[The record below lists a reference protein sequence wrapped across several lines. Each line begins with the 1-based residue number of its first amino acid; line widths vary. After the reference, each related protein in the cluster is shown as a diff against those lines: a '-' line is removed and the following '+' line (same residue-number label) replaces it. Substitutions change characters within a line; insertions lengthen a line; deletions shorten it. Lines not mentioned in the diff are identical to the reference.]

1 MMGTL
6 QGKSGSLLIV
16 TLWLVVILS
25 VLAVA
30 IARHLSLEVRI
41 TKYRMARERAR
52 VLARS
57 GVYVAMTRLGQEQSP
72 SESYDWLK
80 SDWAQPP
87 NSDPTDPTKWVLEA
101 AANGPAGATSGN
113 RIEVRMID
121 EERKLNLNGMPG
133 AGNALFTAVSTL
145 LSHSDELAARI
156 VDYIDP
162 DETPAVFG
170 AAKGLEE
177 DNSKI
182 PPYHAKNSTLAAPE
196 ELLEIPGIATM
207 TSTIRTTLFQS
218 TSVYT
223 TADAKL
229 NINTVSPSVL
239 VALGFRPEV
248 AEAMRLC
255 RERDLIFKESS
266 DLLSTA
272 EGCLGPAGLSLSPE
286 ERSQLL
292 SVFGVNSHL
301 FTVQSDGIA
310 LLSPGQ
316 TASPSVRVR
325 VEVVVERSTDPKKTP
340 PKILAWREG

>member
-1 MMGTL
+1 MRTMGTL

-41 TKYRMARERAR
+41 TKYRMARERAKI
-52 VLARS
+52 LARS
-57 GVYVAMTRLGQEQSP
+57 GVYVAMTRLQQKDP
-72 SESYDWLK
+72 SEPYDWLK

-87 NSDPTDPTKWVLEA
+87 GSDPSDPTKWTLQPATDGGSGA
-101 AANGPAGATSGN
+101 ASGN

-133 AGNALFTAVSTL
+133 VSNVLFTAVSTL
-145 LSHSDELAARI
+145 LSSDELAARI
-156 VDYIDP
+156 VDYIDT
-162 DETPAVFG
+162 DKTPV
-170 AAKGLEE
+170 AKGLEE
-177 DNSKI
+177 DNSRI
-182 PPYHAKNSTLAAPE
+182 PPYRAKNSALAAPE
-196 ELLEIPGIATM
+196 ELLEIPGIATL
-207 TSTIRTTLFQS
+207 TSAIRTTLFQS

-223 TADAKL
+223 AASAKL
-229 NINTVSPSVL
+229 NINTISPSVL

-255 RERDLIFKESS
+255 RERDLIFKEPS
-266 DLLSTA
+266 DLLPTA

-292 SVFGVNSHL
+292 SVFGVSSHL
-301 FTVQSDGIA
+301 FTVQSDGIV

-316 TASPSVRVR
+316 TASPSVCVH
-325 VEVVVERSTDPKKTP
+325 VEAVVERSTDPKKTP